1 MMLLRGI
8 WQNSSLICSR
18 KSVWFPLPILLTK
31 NLLSLGCAIFMMA
44 TRKNNITV
52 SVSSMRLSRDVAV
65 NILEKIT
72 FLVLWVI
79 SIRKERF
86 FIVL

>member
-1 MMLLRGI
+1 
-8 WQNSSLICSR
+8 
-18 KSVWFPLPILLTK
+18 
-31 NLLSLGCAIFMMA
+31 
-44 TRKNNITV
+44 
-52 SVSSMRLSRDVAV
+52 MRLSRDVVV